1 MFRRF
6 IDLSLSENVPDHS
19 SIWCFRQLLNTE
31 QLLEPLL
38 EQINT
43 HLEQNSIT
51 VLCSVALLQSSL
63 LQFQY
68 KPCRLVLISQI
79 QWFFLRHHG
88 CAYRRRAVRQSK
100 IHQLQSAPPARGG
113 QIEGV
118 IILKFSV

>member
-63 LQFQY
+63 LQF
-68 KPCRLVLISQI
+68 
-79 QWFFLRHHG
+79 
-88 CAYRRRAVRQSK
+88 
-100 IHQLQSAPPARGG
+100 
-113 QIEGV
+113 
-118 IILKFSV
+118 